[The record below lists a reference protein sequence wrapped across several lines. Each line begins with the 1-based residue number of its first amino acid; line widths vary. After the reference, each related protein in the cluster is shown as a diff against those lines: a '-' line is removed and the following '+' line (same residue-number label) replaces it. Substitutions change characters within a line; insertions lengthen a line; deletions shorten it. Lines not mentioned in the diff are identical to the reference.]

1 MKSLPE
7 VVRILQVVTQ
17 MNRAGL
23 ETMLMNYYR
32 NVNRSQ
38 IQFDFLVH
46 REGCYDYDKEI
57 SQLGGNI
64 YHIRPITPKGFWSYL
79 QDLRHFFL
87 EHKEYKIVH
96 SHLDALSSFVLLEAK
111 HAGIHIRIAHSHNTA
126 FTKDKKYFLRLLSK
140 YMLPLGAT
148 HYFACSQEAALF
160 LFPKSIARLKC
171 RIIKNAIELD
181 RFRFNF
187 NIREAKRQELEIRK
201 ETFVIGHVGRFC
213 IQKNHDKV
221 IHIFMAIHR
230 KNPDSI
236 LFLVGQGELEKNIL
250 NLCMQLGIQDSV
262 RFLGVRD
269 DIDQLMQAFDL
280 FLLPSF
286 YEGFPVVGVEAQ
298 AAGLPCL
305 MSNRIKE
312 DVALIDSTAFLPLE
326 AEDVVWA
333 KKALELR
340 QLPRKDTRKE
350 LSTKGFDIKEQAIL
364 LQNFYF
370 EVEDTLSLGRMN

>member
-1 MKSLPE
+1 M
-7 VVRILQVVTQ
+7 LQVVTQ
-17 MNRAGL
+17 MHRAGL

-32 NVNRSQ
+32 NIDRTQ

-64 YHIRPITPKGFWSYL
+64 YHIRPISPKDFRDYL
-79 QDLRHFFL
+79 QDLKRFFS

-111 HAGIHIRIAHSHNTA
+111 YAGIPVRIAHSHNTA
-126 FTKDKKYFLRLLSK
+126 FPKDKKYFLRFLSK
-140 YMLPLGAT
+140 YLLPFGAT
-148 HYFACSQEAALF
+148 HYFACSQEAASF
-160 LFPKSIARLKC
+160 LFPKSIAKLKC
-171 RIIKNAIELD
+171 RVITNAIELD

-187 NIREAKRQELEIRK
+187 NIREEKRQELGIGK
-201 ETFVIGHVGRFC
+201 ETFVIGHIGRFC

-230 KNPDSI
+230 ENPDSI
-236 LFLVGQGELEKNIL
+236 LFLIGKGELEKNIL
-250 NLCMQLGIQDSV
+250 TLCMQLGIQDSV
-262 RFLGVRD
+262 RFLGVRE
-269 DIDQLMQAFDL
+269 DIAELMQAFDL

-305 MSNRIKE
+305 MSNQIKE
-312 DVALIDSTAFLPLE
+312 DVALIESAVFLPL
-326 AEDVVWA
+326 AVEDIVWA
-333 KKALELR
+333 KKASELW

-350 LSTKGFDIKEQAIL
+350 LSTKGFDIKKQAML

-370 EVEDTLSLGRMN
+370 ELEKYN